1 MLKHMSHSFVCAF
14 AFAAVFPAAAEEIS
28 LETAGEAAQSWI
40 DGGYSLGKMRGRRMA
55 SGKTVEAD
63 GAKIH
68 VVRFEGGGFVAMGA
82 DDLVDPVIAFSP
94 SGSIDAADEASPLLS
109 ILRAD
114 LASRMRAAA
123 RQESPSIPSK
133 SGRLLLGAAAASSA
147 RTESQKRWDRLLGRS
162 SGPALLKAATTS
174 SQTTRKTIPDVRVE
188 PLVKS
193 RWGQGNNSHYKGG
206 GDICFN
212 YYTPSHYDCGCVAT
226 AMAQIMRYHR
236 YPASGPVGVTRTCG
250 VGANKSTRSFT
261 TMGGIYQ
268 YDSMPLVPEAYE
280 GAPWYAGGA
289 TDDQRK
295 AIGKLTYDCGV
306 VMQMWWADQGSSCGG
321 WAAGEK
327 MVESFSYGNARVNT
341 CTNDLRNAELRN
353 RMICA
358 SLDAGMPVMIGMLG
372 QDGGREVQHQLIAD
386 GYGYSDGTLF
396 THLNMGWADA
406 CDVWYALP
414 EIRPSEG
421 GFSSSDSIKAVI
433 YNLFPTQS
441 GEIVSG
447 RVLTE
452 QGYPYPGVK
461 VSIRRNDNTAA
472 LTNMVTNAR
481 GVFAFIVPS
490 NTQYTVWTQFGSNY
504 IASTNVE
511 TRTSDSSEQESFN
524 TESWTW
530 TYNETV
536 SRQCGN
542 VWGCDLVLPVPTVER
557 PVIEPGS
564 NPDGSA
570 CEFRRSTNVVI
581 TCATSGATIRY
592 TTDGSDP
599 TSMSPAYRAP
609 VTIEHHTVLKARA
622 FKTGFNPSPV
632 ATAEYF
638 DPLEG
643 DLYEQPILISGT
655 NGVHT
660 IADNSKFGIE
670 SGEPYI
676 TSYEENYSC
685 WYRWKSPGTGEM
697 TFKLAQGPY
706 SAIAFYEDAPSIYEL
721 QISRRVTNMS
731 YFNGEAFSYVKVNVK
746 AGRVYRI
753 VGLQWFYFV
762 AGTVTLSWEAEPGFV
777 IPPPPLTVRLR

>member
-1 MLKHMSHSFVCAF
+1 
-14 AFAAVFPAAAEEIS
+14 
-28 LETAGEAAQSWI
+28 
-40 DGGYSLGKMRGRRMA
+40 
-55 SGKTVEAD
+55 
-63 GAKIH
+63 
-68 VVRFEGGGFVAMGA
+68 MGA

-174 SQTTRKTIPDVRVE
+174 SQTTRKIVPDVRVE

-193 RWGQGNNSHYKGG
+193 RWSQGNNSHYNGG

-212 YYTPSHYDCGCVAT
+212 YYTPNNYDCGCVAT

-250 VGANKSTRSFT
+250 VGANKSTGSFT

-280 GAPWYAGGA
+280 GAPWYAGGT

-306 VMQMWWADQGSSCGG
+306 VMQMWWTDQGSSSGG

-327 MVESFSYGNARVNT
+327 MVESFSYSNACVNT

-504 IASTNVE
+504 IASTNVA
-511 TRTSDSSEQESFN
+511 TGTSDSSEQESFN

-542 VWGCDLVLPVPTVER
+542 VWGCDLVLPVPTVEI
-557 PVIEPGS
+557 PVIKPGS
-564 NPDGSA
+564 DPDGSA

-622 FKTGFNPSPV
+622 FKTGVYPSPV

-643 DLYEQPILISGT
+643 DLYGQPILISGT
-655 NGVHT
+655 SGTHT
-660 IADNSKFGIE
+660 VADNSDFNLDSNRE
-670 SGEPYI
+670 SGEPYLCGVFWYGNAK
-676 TSYEENYSC
+676 TKVYEEYYSC
-685 WYRWKSPGTGEM
+685 WYRWKSPGTGTM
-697 TFKLAQGPY
+697 TFKFSVVGYGYPAV
-706 SAIAFYEDAPSIYEL
+706 AVYEDASSLSALSSLPLDVNIGSGVAD
-721 QISRRVTNMS
+721 VTVPV
-731 YFNGEAFSYVKVNVK
+731 EAGKI
-746 AGRVYRI
+746 YRI
-753 VGLQWFYFV
+753 VGLQWYYPTP
-762 AGTVTLSWEAEPGFV
+762 GTVTLSWEAEPGFV